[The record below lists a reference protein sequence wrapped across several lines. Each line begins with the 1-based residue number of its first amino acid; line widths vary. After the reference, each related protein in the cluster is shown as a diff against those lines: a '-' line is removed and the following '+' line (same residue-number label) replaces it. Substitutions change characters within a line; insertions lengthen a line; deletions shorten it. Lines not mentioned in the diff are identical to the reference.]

1 MTATAA
7 TASPPLDTPPLPWSA
22 IPEPP
27 SGPLGHTPAWLGYD
41 NARTVLQ
48 RLQSYAACGPLARVR
63 VGPVRMLF
71 VSDPALAGEVL
82 SAPEANYKGAVY
94 ILTRVVLDNV
104 LLLNGE
110 AWARYRKAYRGA
122 LRNVAPRGVA
132 REVTARFTDG
142 LLSSTS
148 AGAGPVQLDRATNRL
163 VRDIV
168 GGFVAGV
175 TLPDELEPHRHR
187 VQYELAAVGI
197 DLQCQPWAFLSPR
210 RWIALRQSVAALRAV
225 FREAVRERLARPN
238 DRPDILN
245 GFIQLARAG
254 EYPLDINALQEGIVN
269 FFFSATDVLASTAG
283 WTTWLLAT
291 HAAEQERLRTALANG
306 PAELDDNEYLGQV
319 TKEALRLYPGY
330 SLFGRTTQADMVIG
344 GYEVPKGTMLLFSP
358 FVTHRLER
366 YWPEA
371 ERFQPE
377 RWSGRALGAPPPA
390 VRDQFL
396 PFGSGLRGC
405 LAAHLATPLL
415 KEIVAGIIP
424 RARLRAVAGHRP
436 EIVYWGTTFSA
447 NGLPATITGISQPF
461 SK

>member
-1 MTATAA
+1 MTATA
-7 TASPPLDTPPLPWSA
+7 TASPPRPASILPWSA

-27 SGPLGHTPAWLGYD
+27 SPGLGGHARAWLGYD

-48 RLQSYAACGPLARVR
+48 RLASYAEHGPLTRWR
-63 VGPVRMLF
+63 VGPVRMLL
-71 VSDPALAGEVL
+71 VSDPELAGEVL
-82 SAPEANYKGAVY
+82 SAAAANYKGAVY

-142 LLSSTS
+142 LLAS
-148 AGAGPVQLDRATNRL
+148 AGAREPVQLDRAMNRL

-197 DLQCQPWAFLSPR
+197 DLQCQPWTYLSAR
-210 RWIALRQSVAALRAV
+210 RWVALRRSVAALRGF
-225 FREAVRERLARPN
+225 FREAVRERLARPD

-245 GFIQLARAG
+245 GFISLARAG
-254 EYPLDINALQEGIVN
+254 EYPSDVDALQEGIVN
-269 FFFSATDVLASTAG
+269 FFFSATDVLSSTAG
-283 WTTWLLAT
+283 WTAWLLAT
-291 HAAEQERLRTALANG
+291 HPAIQERLRTAVGNG
-306 PAELDDNEYLGQV
+306 PADIDDNEYLGQV
-319 TKEALRLYPGY
+319 TKEALRLFPGY
-330 SLFGRTTQADMVIG
+330 SLFGRTTQDDLVIG
-344 GYEVPKGTMLLFSP
+344 EYRVPKGTMLLFSP
-358 FVTHRLER
+358 FVTHRLNR

-371 ERFQPE
+371 ERFLPE
-377 RWSGRALGAPPPA
+377 RWSGRGLGAPPPA
-390 VRDQFL
+390 VRDHYL

-415 KEIVAGIIP
+415 KEIVAGVIP
-424 RARLRAVAGHRP
+424 RARLHAVEGHQP
-436 EIVYWGTTFSA
+436 EIVYWGTTLSA
-447 NGLPATITGISQPF
+447 NGLPAHVTPVG
-461 SK
+461 